1 MNKYKFVCFVS
12 SWLVF
17 SLFCNARQGE
27 VGSTYFCCFYTH
39 YTQTTDRNH
48 EAVVDSF
55 FSILEVGDSVCK
67 YGDLSTYVSQKKF
80 LPREMGWL
88 AKEDCRRDEHLWVL
102 QNYPDR
108 GMLTV
113 EEALH
118 PSFFT
123 YEESADSLQWT
134 ILPGDSVILNY
145 QCRYAQVEY
154 GGREWRVAYTDEIPI
169 SAGPWKLVG
178 LPGLVLFAQDKTG
191 THTFLVQSIFNVE
204 NQIISESNNSDYKIQ
219 DTQRSLFIKTRNRIK
234 CDPQWMRL
242 PWYNDKSNVKM
253 AILSAESRKRLG
265 IAPFISVNGIKY
277 PCRERSDGVLEYVHN
292 YYQPLEWY

>member
-12 SWLVF
+12 LWLVV

-27 VGSTYFCCFYTH
+27 VGSTYFCCLYTH

-80 LPREMGWL
+80 LPREMEWL

-118 PSFFT
+118 PSFFS
-123 YEESADSLQWT
+123 YEESVDSLRWT

-154 GGREWRVAYTDEIPI
+154 GGRE
-169 SAGPWKLVG
+169 
-178 LPGLVLFAQDKTG
+178 
-191 THTFLVQSIFNVE
+191 
-204 NQIISESNNSDYKIQ
+204 
-219 DTQRSLFIKTRNRIK
+219 
-234 CDPQWMRL
+234 
-242 PWYNDKSNVKM
+242 
-253 AILSAESRKRLG
+253 
-265 IAPFISVNGIKY
+265 
-277 PCRERSDGVLEYVHN
+277 
-292 YYQPLEWY
+292 